1 MTNEYRFHRDA
12 KGLFQAIFGGQQRVF
27 HCLCSAYAHALEKN
41 QYLRMLP
48 ISLPADIFLDNS
60 LAARKTEIGPLE
72 LLFRQPYAGI
82 LFKKCYTMQS
92 YLMWM

>member
-1 MTNEYRFHRDA
+1 M
-12 KGLFQAIFGGQQRVF
+12 F
-27 HCLCSAYAHALEKN
+27 HCLCSAYAHALEKKN
-41 QYLRMLP
+41 QQYLRMLP
-48 ISLPADIFLDNS
+48 ISLSADIFLDNS